1 MFTVVNIL
9 LAFIYLAFISLG
21 LPDSLLGSAWPSMYP
36 QLGVPVSFAGIISMI
51 ISACTVISALAS
63 DRVTRRFG
71 PGLVTAV
78 SVAMTA
84 AALFGF
90 SVSGSFIAL
99 CLFAVPYGLGAGSVD
114 AALNNYVAI
123 HYESRH
129 MSWLHCMWGLGAS
142 IGPFIMSYSLTHGWS
157 WPGGYRSI
165 SVIQALLTAVLLFSL
180 PLWNS
185 GSKNGGSS
193 SPSASQPIPYGKL
206 LRQSGVK
213 EVMLTFFAYCAME
226 QTGFLWGA
234 SYLVLNGGVS
244 EETAAGLAS
253 LLFIGITAGRLL
265 SGFLTSRFSDTALTR
280 IGCATVAVSVVILLL
295 PLGITGA
302 SAGLLLL
309 GLGCA
314 PVYPCVIHATPG
326 RFGQERSQAV
336 IGLQMACAYIGT
348 TLVPPFFGVLA
359 RATTFAIF
367 PFFILAILILLVLSH
382 ERLHRLMDGPHS

>member
-1 MFTVVNIL
+1 M
-9 LAFIYLAFISLG
+9 
-21 LPDSLLGSAWPSMYP
+21 
-36 QLGVPVSFAGIISMI
+36 
-51 ISACTVISALAS
+51 
-63 DRVTRRFG
+63 
-71 PGLVTAV
+71 
-78 SVAMTA
+78 
-84 AALFGF
+84 
-90 SVSGSFIAL
+90 
-99 CLFAVPYGLGAGSVD
+99 
-114 AALNNYVAI
+114 
-123 HYESRH
+123 
-129 MSWLHCMWGLGAS
+129 
-142 IGPFIMSYSLTHGWS
+142 
-157 WPGGYRSI
+157 
-165 SVIQALLTAVLLFSL
+165 
-180 PLWNS
+180 
-185 GSKNGGSS
+185 
-193 SPSASQPIPYGKL
+193 
-206 LRQSGVK
+206 
-213 EVMLTFFAYCAME
+213 
-226 QTGFLWGA
+226 
-234 SYLVLNGGVS
+234 S